1 MAVQLTAAR
10 SGDSFRGLAPTA
22 DPFTPKYHLE
32 TKPEALNVTFISQKL
47 PRMHRWAAVIGLC
60 AVPEERAGV
69 TDLGWHISDFL
80 AFRAL
85 LCGPNPPEAQA
96 WLSMCDIGSL
106 VEAHPE
112 RYFHGKDKQLVGS
125 AAKKRFDN
133 KNIERVDNIQVET
146 DANMLKEKFVG
157 EVSKK
162 VEFLKRL
169 KYPLVLIACGMTSLE
184 QDIYFG
190 EVTKDRRLAL
200 RELRDSLGEALNE
213 IEVIVITPALFSAGW
228 QISVSFGHAPPAST
242 RGKINELL
250 ARQFGG
256 LFAKIHVQNF
266 LGWNCPALDEAK
278 VDPAIRNGEM
288 FPGPA
293 LPSRELKQLITLL
306 QTKIQSHLM
315 GHLSVHPL
323 DHSFSFSKDND
334 EWAAIMGCRETST
347 YYEDLGWYE
356 EKWLE
361 LPKSQ
366 GPESTAQGFLFLG
379 NAFGGNMFSQLNH
392 IKFLIEESYLA
403 WPDHWASNFG
413 QETKKG
419 FELFKMQQ
427 TPDYLDC
434 HEIFNILEH
443 RATTSTL
450 ADTVIRFFG
459 LPAPNNQRCR
469 EWDQVKW
476 KAEVSEAVRSCMVK
490 EFGTLLA
497 WTPGPNVPPGVNA
510 NSLSKLQ
517 RRLESAGTYVR
528 ASLSARF
535 SADEDAGKHASRMI
549 DSCKCTHAVR
559 YQSSKTVSSCPS
571 Y

>member
-1 MAVQLTAAR
+1 LQNVPYTGKKMSAPLTAVR
-10 SGDSFRGLAPTA
+10 GGGSSRGLAPTA
-22 DPFTPKYHLE
+22 DPFTPKHHLE

-47 PRMHRWAAVIGLC
+47 PLVHRWAAVIGLC
-60 AVPEERAGV
+60 TVPEGRASM

-85 LCGPNPPEAQA
+85 ICGPNPPAAQT

-112 RYFHGKDKQLVGS
+112 RYLHGKDKQMVGS
-125 AAKKRFDN
+125 AAKKGFDDN
-133 KNIERVDNIQVET
+133 DIERVDNIQVET
-146 DANMLKEKFVG
+146 DADVLKEKFVKA
-157 EVSKK
+157 VSEK
-162 VEFLKRL
+162 VGTLKRL
-169 KYPLVLIACGMTSLE
+169 NYPLVLIACGMTSLE

-190 EVTKDRRLAL
+190 EVTKERRLTL
-200 RELRDSLGEALNE
+200 TELRDSSGEALNE

-228 QISVSFGHAPPAST
+228 QINVSFGRAPPAST
-242 RGKINELL
+242 RDKINELL

-256 LFAKIHVQNF
+256 LFAKNHVQNF
-266 LGWNCPALDEAK
+266 LGWNCPALDETR
-278 VDPAIRNGEM
+278 VDPAIRHGET

-293 LPSRELKQLITLL
+293 LPSHELKQLITTL
-306 QTKIQSHLM
+306 QNKIQSHLM
-315 GHLSVHPL
+315 GHLSAHPL

-334 EWAAIMGCRETST
+334 EWAAMMGCREAST

-356 EKWLE
+356 KKWLE

-366 GPESTAQGFLFLG
+366 GPESTSQGFSFLG

-419 FELFKMQQ
+419 FERFKMQQ

-476 KAEVSEAVRSCMVK
+476 KVEASDAARSCMVK
-490 EFGTLLA
+490 EFGTVLG
-497 WTPGPNVPPGVNA
+497 WIPGPNVPPGVNV

-528 ASLSARF
+528 ASLSDRF
-535 SADEDAGKHASRMI
+535 AADQDAGKHASRMI
-549 DSCKCTHAVR
+549 DSCKCTHALKN
-559 YQSSKTVSSCPS
+559 Q
-571 Y
+571 